1 MDIAEQGALLLVAA
15 ERRELEGVL
24 KRCGRWQRLAWPVE
38 FAACGQWRGR
48 RWLLVANGPG
58 PRLAGEAAAAALS
71 RASVAAVI
79 STGTCGALDPALAP
93 GDILVAEEVRC
104 LPAGGRFPARRPAG
118 PAARRGVLL
127 SVDRVVRSAEEKAQ
141 LRRSG
146 ADAVEMEAAGVAAEA
161 ERRSAP
167 FYAIRAV
174 LDGARESLGVDFNAL
189 RRADGRFSRARLLA
203 AGLAHPAGA
212 GRELLGLRRRLER
225 AAENLGEFL
234 AGCRF

>member
-1 MDIAEQGALLLVAA
+1 MDTAEQGTVLLVAA

-24 KRCGRWQRLAWPVE
+24 ERCRPWQRLAWPVE

-58 PRLAGEAAAAALS
+58 PRLAGEAAEAAFS
-71 RASVAAVI
+71 RVRVAAVI
-79 STGTCGALDPALAP
+79 STGSCGALDPALAP
-93 GDILVAEEVRC
+93 GEILVAEEVRC
-104 LPAGGRFPARRPAG
+104 LPTGRRFRARRPEG
-118 PAARRGVLL
+118 PAARCGVLL
-127 SVDRVVRSAEEKAQ
+127 SVDRVIRSAEEKAE

-146 ADAVEMEAAGVAAEA
+146 ADAVEMEASAVAAEA

-174 LDGARESLGVDFNAL
+174 LDGARESLQVDFNAL
-189 RRADGRFSRARLLA
+189 RRPDGRISRARLLA
-203 AGLAHPAGA
+203 AGLARPATA
-212 GRELLGLRRRLER
+212 GRELLRLRRRLRR
-225 AAENLGEFL
+225 AAENLGEFF